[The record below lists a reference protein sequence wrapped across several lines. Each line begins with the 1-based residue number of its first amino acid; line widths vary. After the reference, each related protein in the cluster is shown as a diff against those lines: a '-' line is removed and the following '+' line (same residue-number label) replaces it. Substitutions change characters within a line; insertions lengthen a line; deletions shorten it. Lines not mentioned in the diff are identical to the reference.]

1 MTLLFDPARFT
12 DLIWRL
18 NSLLNLLLILLP
30 ATIAIAGYASLDQ
43 RSDDR
48 IRAWVQVITGSLL
61 TLWLLL
67 PWQPTDTAMRATNAT
82 ITLFTYGYVLQDW
95 LRELWRSSGQPR
107 WAHWLVFTTFIATL
121 LCAAVM
127 GYQIYQLDRT

>member
-1 MTLLFDPARFT
+1 MLPLDPARFT

-18 NSLLNLLLILLP
+18 NSALSWLLTLLP
-30 ATIAIAGYASLDQ
+30 ATIALAGFASLDQ
-43 RSDDR
+43 GSDGR
-48 IRAWVQVITGSLL
+48 IRAWVQLISASLL

-67 PWQPTDTAMRATNAT
+67 PWQPTDPAIRTTNAT
-82 ITLFTYGYVLQDW
+82 VTVFAYGYVLQGW

-107 WAHWLVFTTFIATL
+107 WAHLLVFVTFLAAL

-127 GYQIYQLDRT
+127 GYQILQLDRA

>member
-1 MTLLFDPARFT
+1 MTQLFDPAHFT
-12 DLIWRL
+12 DLLWHL
-18 NSLLNLLLILLP
+18 NTTLTWLLILLP
-30 ATIAIAGYASLDQ
+30 ATIALAGYASLAQ

-48 IRAWVQVITGSLL
+48 IRAWVQMITGSLL
-61 TLWLLL
+61 TLWLVL
-67 PWQPTDTAMRATNAT
+67 PWQPTDPAIRATNAT

-107 WAHWLVFTTFIATL
+107 WAHWLVFVTFLAAL

-127 GYQIYQLDRT
+127 GYQIYQLDRA